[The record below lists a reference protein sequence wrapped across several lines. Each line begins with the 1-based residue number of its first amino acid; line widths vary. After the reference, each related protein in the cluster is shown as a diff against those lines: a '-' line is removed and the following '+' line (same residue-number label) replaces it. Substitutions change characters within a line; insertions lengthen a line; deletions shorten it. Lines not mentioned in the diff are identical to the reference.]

1 MTILFSPSGDMSE
14 SLSSASAIRDR
25 LSKVTT
31 RIDELKNIAGAAGV
45 SVGVISYGHT
55 VLDYHTGY
63 ADIDRGIVA
72 DSNTRYTIGSLTKAF
87 VAATLAEFIDDKKTL
102 SSWDD
107 SVVDVVNELA
117 LAVPDNHISL
127 IDMLAH
133 RTGLSRIDPLW
144 LGAEGQT
151 LVDKED
157 TIKLCNHL
165 RPICPVR
172 SKWLYNNWMYGLAG
186 ELIERLDPDHRPWGE
201 VVAERVLK
209 PLGLNHT
216 TVCATDLQGVSQAQP
231 YVIRADKT
239 PLLVKHMPPLQD
251 GVLAAAGGI
260 RSTTADLLQWGRFL
274 MSQINEAAS
283 KSSGAEPT
291 INMMFTS
298 HSFISSSSTGCEL
311 YGLGWAK
318 VTTPAQF
325 GKIGFNPAFV
335 KAMPEIGTT
344 TGRNQHVF
352 YHNGA
357 ITGYNNC
364 IMLLPQTQTAIVVLT
379 NSMAQGDIADW
390 IAQAV
395 LQAVLGEEDLV
406 DLVSYAEESALV
418 WRSQYQTIKD
428 ALEADRKPDTETPP
442 SAALVGKYWHTTHAL
457 FLDVFEDEGELRF
470 SFGGKPDQVHTLTH
484 YANDTFCFLPASDNE
499 RIRRGLFHYATPAW
513 LLEFKKDSTGRYTE
527 VLWNIESDAPGP
539 ESFVRE
545 T

>member
-1 MTILFSPSGDMSE
+1 MTLLSPSDDLSE
-14 SLSSASAIRDR
+14 SQSSASVIQRR
-25 LSKVTT
+25 LSNVQT
-31 RIDELKNIAGAAGV
+31 RIDELKNTAGAAGV

-55 VLDYHTGY
+55 VLDYHAGY
-63 ADIDRGIVA
+63 ADIERGIVA
-72 DSNTRYTIGSLTKAF
+72 DANTRYTIGSLTKAF
-87 VAATLAEFIDDKKTL
+87 VAATLAQFIDDKKTL

-107 SVVDVVNELA
+107 NVADYIPELA
-117 LAVPDNHISL
+117 LAVPDNRISL

-151 LVDKED
+151 LLDKKD

-186 ELIERLDPDHRPWGE
+186 ELIERLDPGHRPWGE

-216 TVCATDLQGVSQAQP
+216 TVCAADLEGVSQARP
-231 YVIRADKT
+231 YVVQGDKT
-239 PLLVKHMPPLQD
+239 PLLVKYMPPLQD
-251 GVLAAAGGI
+251 GVLAAAGGM
-260 RSTTADLLQWGRFL
+260 RSTTADLLQWGRYL
-274 MSQINEAAS
+274 LSQVNESAG
-283 KSSGAEPT
+283 KSGVSEPT
-291 INMMFTS
+291 INMMFAS
-298 HSFISSSSTGCEL
+298 HSVISSSSTDTEL

-335 KAMPEIGTT
+335 KAMPQIGTT
-344 TGRNQHVF
+344 AGRHQQVF

-379 NSMAQGDIADW
+379 NSMAHGDIADW

-395 LQAVLGEEDLV
+395 LQAVLGEEDVV
-406 DLVSYAEESALV
+406 DLVPYAQESALA
-418 WRSQYQTIKD
+418 WCSQYQTMKD
-428 ALEADRKPDTETPP
+428 ALEAGRKPDTAAPP
-442 SAALVGKYWHTTHAL
+442 SAALVGQYWHTTQGL
-457 FLDVFEDEGELRF
+457 FLNVFEDSGELRF
-470 SFGGKPDQVHTLTH
+470 SFGGKPDQMHTLTH
-484 YANDTFCFLPASDNE
+484 YANDTFCFLPVSDNE
-499 RIRRGLFHYATPAW
+499 RIRRGLFHYATSAW
-513 LLEFKKDSTGRYTE
+513 LLEFKKDSKGQYTE
-527 VLWNIESDAPGP
+527 VLWNIESDTPGP

-545 T
+545 I